1 MLTEIIFI
9 SMRDLEIIT
18 FWGGLTEVTLML
30 GKVES
35 FFFTLFFHFHPSHV
49 SCTFGSGL
57 EHIWAKVTAESGVL
71 FKRGQFNNSGH
82 H

>member
-1 MLTEIIFI
+1 M

-35 FFFTLFFHFHPSHV
+35 FFFTLFFHFHPSRV
-49 SCTFGSGL
+49 PCTFGSGL
-57 EHIWAKVTAESGVL
+57 GHIWAKVTAESVVL
-71 FKRGQFNNSGH
+71 FKREQFNNSGH